1 MASSLTV
8 VIGRVLLGL
17 YFLIPGLMKVAGS
30 AGTIA
35 YMQGHGIPF
44 AQPLMW
50 FAAGVNII
58 GGLFLISGRHTK
70 FVAYGF
76 VVYILMVNFL
86 LHDFWN
92 MEGDGVAH
100 ETQNFIKNLGILAG
114 LLVLAGSSSVRNLSL
129 VGWWRS
135 DRSVLTKRPDF

>member
-1 MASSLTV
+1 MASSMTIT
-8 VIGRVLLGL
+8 IGRVLLGL

-35 YMQGHGIPF
+35 YMQSHGIPF

-50 FAAGVNII
+50 FAAAVNVL
-58 GGLFLISGRHTK
+58 GGLLLISGRHVK
-70 FVAYGF
+70 LVASGFVA
-76 VVYILMVNFL
+76 YILMVNFL

-92 MEGDGVAH
+92 MEGDSVAH
-100 ETQNFIKNLGILAG
+100 ETQNFIKNLAILAG
-114 LLVLAGSSSVRNLSL
+114 LLVLAGSSAARKLSL

-135 DRSVLTKRPDF
+135 DRAVQP